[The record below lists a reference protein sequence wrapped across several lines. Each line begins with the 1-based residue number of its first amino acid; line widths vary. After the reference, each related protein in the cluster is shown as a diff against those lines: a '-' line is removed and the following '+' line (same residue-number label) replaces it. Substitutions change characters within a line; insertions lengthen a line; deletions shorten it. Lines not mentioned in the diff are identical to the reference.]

1 VSSAVVPVGWAV
13 GLVVASFTVMLVG
26 LAVGLAVAG
35 ALSAVLITGSGSGVG
50 SAAGGGGGDLPLS
63 PSLCPSIIIVAVLVG
78 CQAVTALLLWLLVV
92 VRVRH
97 GYRNT
102 RGDRVT
108 GTTGMGTVL
117 VFGTL

>member
-1 VSSAVVPVGWAV
+1 V
-13 GLVVASFTVMLVG
+13 GLVVASVTVMLVG
-26 LAVGLAVAG
+26 WLWGWVLLVPC
-35 ALSAVLITGSGSGVG
+35 LQFLITGSGSGVG
-50 SAAGGGGGDLPLS
+50 SAAGGGGGGPSHCHPPCARPSSLW
-63 PSLCPSIIIVAVLVG
+63 PSLLAVR
-78 CQAVTALLLWLLVV
+78 QSPALLLWLLVV